1 MLALSF
7 GVLSMNF
14 GRLIANSSTK
24 LSSNCCPAFCPLGSM
39 TLSELFL
46 PLRSTIKPFDKV
58 TFNVGGTIEPSRSAL
73 LGLYL
78 LPPNAQAILS
88 RTLVLPWLLFPPIT
102 VKPLADGS
110 ILTALI
116 RLTFS
121 ISNLLIVTIKILTSN
136 SECINFYRFS
146 LRDNFTVF

>member
-1 MLALSF
+1 MPKVEITYKAV
-7 GVLSMNF
+7 GVNEDAEWGDYDHLMQRWE
-14 GRLIANSSTK
+14 GLTK
-24 LSSNCCPAFCPLGSM
+24 S
-39 TLSELFL
+39 
-46 PLRSTIKPFDKV
+46 V
-58 TFNVGGTIEPSRSAL
+58 
-73 LGLYL
+73 
-78 LPPNAQAILS
+78 AILS

-102 VKPLADGS
+102 VKPVEDGS